1 MSASPPI
8 RTVAIVGSG
17 VVAGMAALALTRTLP
32 HARVEL
38 VTMPVPAEAL
48 ADRLPRLWPSAFPLL
63 PSLGLAEADLLA
75 RGIAAP
81 LLARRFTGW
90 SRSGGRWMCPEGE
103 TVRIPG
109 TGALHQRWL
118 HAGARMAFHDLFP
131 AAALAEAGR
140 FSPDALVSTEL
151 AQADVTLA
159 LAPDRF
165 GAVIGAGCQRANVV
179 VSEGPLQAA
188 LPGPDGGWRAIRL
201 ASGRVIEADLFVWAA
216 GKPLP
221 GEEWLD
227 WSGVLPAD
235 RLTVTRTD
243 ASGLV
248 DEYETVG
255 DGWRARWAHGDTGIG
270 AVAFNAGIGQA
281 KPVSDAAEP
290 LKLTPGA
297 AAYGWTGNLL
307 RLGDGAAQLG
317 ALALP
322 GFTLA
327 AHHLLLALELLPARD
342 MEPVLVAEYNRRAR
356 LRTEHLRD
364 FVAAHYLAGGRR
376 RGPFWTGL
384 SAVEPPS
391 SLADTLAQFRRRGQ
405 LPHRDEDSVPADA
418 WRAVLLG
425 QGIRPA
431 VPDPVVLGTDRNV
444 ERQTLMSACRSL
456 AMQAAQFPDGAPAP
470 GISFVRVPKP
480 HTAQD

>member
-8 RTVAIVGSG
+8 RSVAIVGSG
-17 VVAGMAALALTRTLP
+17 VVAGMAALALARALP
-32 HARVEL
+32 RARVEL
-38 VTMPVPAEAL
+38 ITMPVPAEAL
-48 ADRLPRLWPSAFPLL
+48 ADRLPRLWPSAAPILS
-63 PSLGLAEADLLA
+63 SLGLAEADLLA
-75 RGIAAP
+75 RSVAAP
-81 LLARRFTGW
+81 ILARRFTGW
-90 SRSGGRWMCPEGE
+90 SRSGSRWMCPEGE
-103 TVRIPG
+103 TVRLPG

-118 HAGARMAFHDLFP
+118 HAGARMPFHDLFP
-131 AAALAEAGR
+131 AGALAEAGR

-159 LAPDRF
+159 LAPDHF
-165 GAVIGAGCQRANVV
+165 GAVIGMGCRHAKVV
-179 VSEGPLQAA
+179 VSEGPMQAA

-227 WSGVLPAD
+227 WSGTLPAD

-248 DEYETVG
+248 DEYEADG
-255 DGWRARWAHGDTGIG
+255 HGWRARWAHGDTGIG
-270 AVAFNAGIGQA
+270 AVAFNAGVGQA
-281 KPVSDAAEP
+281 NPVNGAAEP
-290 LKLTPGA
+290 LILTPGA
-297 AAYGWTGNLL
+297 AAQGWTGNLL

-317 ALALP
+317 PLALP

-342 MEPVLVAEYNRRAR
+342 MAPVLVAEYNRRAR
-356 LRTEHLRD
+356 LRSEHLRD
-364 FVAAHYLAGGRR
+364 FVAAHYLASERR
-376 RGPFWTGL
+376 GGPFWTGL
-384 SAVEPPS
+384 SAIEPPS

-431 VPDPVVLGTDRNV
+431 VPDPVVLGTDRKA
-444 ERQTLMSACRSL
+444 EQEILASACRSL
-456 AMQAAQFPDGAPAP
+456 ARQAAQVPSFSAPTP
-470 GISFVRVPKP
+470 GPGVVTSR
-480 HTAQD
+480 